1 MNNALKSRHYA
12 KVLFQLAE
20 KEHAAQMV
28 YEQFGPFVST
38 FRQIS
43 TLRAI
48 LMSMQ
53 VTPEQKLQLLE
64 SVFGDKLHPVLLAFV
79 LQLAQ
84 RRDLKL
90 LRLIAVKAEQLYREK
105 QNSVKVVATS
115 SSVFSESQI
124 KHITKQIVDVYGKQP
139 ELEVVVDP
147 EIIGGLRLRVG
158 NVVIDGS
165 LATRLGQIKKKL
177 IQS

>member
-1 MNNALKSRHYA
+1 MNKAIKSRHYA
-12 KVLFQLAE
+12 EVLLQLAE
-20 KEHAAQMV
+20 REHAGQAV

-38 FRQIS
+38 YRQIS
-43 TLRAI
+43 ILRAI
-48 LMSMQ
+48 LISMQ
-53 VTPEQKLQLLE
+53 VTSGQKQQLLE
-64 SVFGDKLHPVLLAFV
+64 GVFGEKLHPILLAFV

-90 LRLIAVKAEQLYREK
+90 LRLIASKAEQIYREQ

-115 SSVFSESQI
+115 SSELSESQL

-139 ELEVVVDP
+139 EMVTVVDP